1 MNMKAFVPLVAGLGI
16 AGLAGKLG
24 FDYVQKA
31 KGATPKTVQLWMVQQ
46 DIQRGSAIQEMD
58 LKPLTYPADI
68 APPDAVTDPKTLV
81 GRVPH
86 TGVPA
91 NLPILQSML
100 LPPGTAPGIHVPAGY
115 RAIAVKIDESSGVD
129 NHLDPGSHV
138 DVVGYFQVRANN
150 KQEIV
155 ARTIVEN
162 VVVAAVGQRIAPD
175 APERNADP
183 KAKKETKEAPKPA
196 RAVTLLVKPED
207 VPVIHLAEKKGD
219 IKLSLRG
226 EANTESNGERKNDMV
241 DEKSVTGVGDKEKP
255 KDEAQG
261 GMTDWMANLMGQ
273 KKAEPQPEPQPKV
286 EPVVAK
292 LDPVDPPKPK
302 YENIITIWN
311 GTEKKVIGWLPGNP
325 EPVEISASEGP
336 SVFDEPKP
344 VGNSKGQSAN
354 QSKTNDAKPGS
365 NPPAQTDPNQKPESE
380 PEQNKP
386 ATEPEPEPEQQ
397 PIGVIG

>member
-1 MNMKAFVPLVAGLGI
+1 MNMKAVVPLVAGLGI

-46 DIQRGSAIQEMD
+46 DIQRGSAIQEID
-58 LKPLTYPADI
+58 LKPLNYPADI
-68 APPDAVTDPKTLV
+68 APADAVTDPKTLV

-91 NLPILQSML
+91 NLPVLHSML
-100 LPPGTAPGIHVPAGY
+100 LPPGTAPGIHVPAGF
-115 RAIAVKIDESSGVD
+115 RAIAVKVDESSGVD

-162 VVVAAVGQRIAPD
+162 VVVAAVGARIAPD
-175 APERNADP
+175 APEKNADP
-183 KAKKETKEAPKPA
+183 KAKKDNKEAPKPA

-226 EANTESNGERKNDMV
+226 EANTDSSGERKNDLV
-241 DEKSVTGVGDKEKP
+241 DEKTVTGIGDKEPP
-255 KDEAQG
+255 KEVAQG
-261 GMTDWMANLMGQ
+261 SMSDWIGNVLG
-273 KKAEPQPEPQPKV
+273 KKAEPQPEAQPKA
-286 EPVVAK
+286 EPAVVK
-292 LDPVDPPKPK
+292 LDPVVPPKPK
-302 YENIITIWN
+302 YENIVTIWC

-336 SVFDEPKP
+336 SVFDEPKSN
-344 VGNSKGQSAN
+344 GKSKDQSAN
-354 QSKTNDAKPGS
+354 QSNSNDAKPGA
-365 NPPAQTDPNQKPESE
+365 NPPAQTDPKQKPESE
-380 PEQNKP
+380 PEQDTP
-386 ATEPEPEPEQQ
+386 ATEPEPEQQ